1 MFKRRA
7 NGKRFFAV
15 RRFAFTLIELLVV
28 IAIIGILAAILL
40 PALSQAKEKARSIK
54 CLSNVRQI
62 TLPYKMALTDNG
74 GSQMGTPEVLDWWMD
89 RVGLPNEGWI
99 CPDAP
104 LKDSYKKGAVHGT
117 VNSAWAEADWQPE
130 SQLIFR
136 LGGGRVVSPK
146 LRVGSYGFNF
156 CLFGKQFDNPND
168 NPNYAS
174 TERAAFWSESDITNP
189 TLTPVMADSFWWTLM
204 LGGSPAPEFTGDLYD
219 GGGMPDDRVSGGS
232 QVLTPRHGRR
242 PATISKE
249 IGPVNQPL
257 PGAVNMMFF
266 DGHAEQVPLKHLW
279 QFYWSPKSK
288 PVDKRPGL
296 P

>member
-1 MFKRRA
+1 MKRPF
-7 NGKRFFAV
+7 GV
-15 RRFAFTLIELLVV
+15 RSFAFTLIELLLV
-28 IAIIGILAAILL
+28 IAIVAILAALLL
-40 PALSQAKEKARSIK
+40 PALSRAKEKARSVK

-62 TLPYKMALTDNG
+62 TLPYKMAITGSD
-74 GSQMGTPEVLDWWMD
+74 GSQMGTPEVLDWWGD
-89 RVGLPNEGWI
+89 RVGLTNEGWI

-104 LKDSYKKGAVHGT
+104 LKDSSRKAAVHGT
-117 VNSAWAEADWQPE
+117 VNSAWAEADWQAA

-136 LGGGRVVSPK
+136 LDGGRVVSPK
-146 LRVGSYGFNF
+146 ARGGSYGFNF

-174 TERAAFWSESDITNP
+174 TERTAFWSESDITNP
-189 TLTPVMADSFWWTLM
+189 TLTPVMADSFWWTL
-204 LGGSPAPEFTGDLYD
+204 GGSPAPVFTGDLYD
-219 GGGMPDDRVSGGS
+219 GGGMADDRVSAGS

-249 IGPVNQPL
+249 IWPVNQPL
-257 PGAVNMMFF
+257 PGAVNMMLF
-266 DGHAEQVPLKHLW
+266 DGHAEQVPLEHLW

-288 PVDKRPGL
+288 PVAKRSGL